1 MGGKGSISALDY
13 RENLSLLKMGEFN
26 MKTSCLYLCLVF
38 LSILILITSFTI
50 QWIMNSVQ
58 FGLVSGTGRQK
69 TAILTMV

>member
-1 MGGKGSISALDY
+1 
-13 RENLSLLKMGEFN
+13 MGESS

-58 FGLVSGTGRQK
+58 FGLVSGR
-69 TAILTMV
+69 